1 MPLKL
6 PSEAHL
12 APLLEA
18 GMQAMGINYSP
29 EQRDQLLAYLQLLVT
44 WNRAYNL
51 TAIRDPSEMVQLHLL
66 DSLAM
71 LPHLSGQRLID
82 VGTGAGLPGIP
93 LAIICPQRHFTL
105 LDSNGKKTRFLF
117 QARCDLGLTNL
128 VEIQSR
134 VELHRPAVPYDAV
147 LSRAFTSVADMVD
160 KCSHLLSD
168 EGLFL
173 AMKGKFPQSE
183 LSEVG
188 KDYKVDAS
196 HRLQI
201 PGVDGERHLIVIRR
215 DPQPDVKLYSR
226 VEIKSAAPQ
235 QLKGQFSD

>member
-6 PSEAHL
+6 PAEPHL

-18 GMQAMGINYSP
+18 GMQQMGVEYSS
-29 EQRDQLLAYLQLLVT
+29 EQRDMLLAYLQLLMT

-51 TAIRDPSEMVQLHLL
+51 TAIRDPGEMIKLHLL
-66 DSLAM
+66 DSLAV
-71 LPHLSGQRLID
+71 LPHLSGKRLID

-93 LAIICPQRHFTL
+93 LAIMCPERDFTL

-117 QARCDLGLTNL
+117 QARCDLGLSNL
-128 VEIQSR
+128 KEINSR
-134 VELHRPAVPYDAV
+134 VESHRPEVPYDAV
-147 LSRAFTSVADMVD
+147 LSRAFTSVADMVN
-160 KCSHLLSD
+160 KCSHLLSP

-188 KDYKVDAS
+188 KDYKVNAS
-196 HRLQI
+196 HTLQV
-201 PGVDGERHLIVIRR
+201 PGVDGERHLIVISR
-215 DPQPDVKLYSR
+215 DVQCTSNT
-226 VEIKSAAPQ
+226 A
-235 QLKGQFSD
+235 

>member
-12 APLLEA
+12 APSLEA
-18 GMQAMGINYSP
+18 GMKAMAIDYSP
-29 EQRDQLLAYLQLLVT
+29 EQRDQLLAYLQLLIT

-51 TAIRDPSEMVQLHLL
+51 TAIRDPGAMVKLHLL

-71 LPHLSGQRLID
+71 LPHLSGEILID

-93 LAIICPQRHFTL
+93 LAIMCPDRHFTL

-134 VELHRPAVPYDAV
+134 VELHKPAAPYDAV

-160 KCSHLLSD
+160 KCSHLLST

-188 KDYKVDAS
+188 KGYKVDAS
-196 HRLQI
+196 HTLQV
-201 PGVDGERHLIVIRR
+201 PGVDGERHLIVISR
-215 DPQPDVKLYSR
+215 DPQLDVNIG
-226 VEIKSAAPQ
+226 IKSAVPQ
-235 QLKGQFSD
+235 QPKGQSSD

>member
-6 PSEAHL
+6 PAEPHL

-18 GMQAMGINYSP
+18 GMQQMGVEYSS
-29 EQRDQLLAYLQLLVT
+29 EQRDMLLAYLQLLMT

-51 TAIRDPSEMVQLHLL
+51 TAIRDPREMIKLHLL
-66 DSLAM
+66 DSLAV
-71 LPHLSGQRLID
+71 LPHLSGKRLID

-93 LAIICPQRHFTL
+93 LAIMCPERDFTL

-117 QARCDLGLTNL
+117 QARCDLGLSNL
-128 VEIQSR
+128 KEINSR
-134 VELHRPAVPYDAV
+134 VENHQPVVPYDAV
-147 LSRAFTSVADMVD
+147 LSRAFTSVADMVN
-160 KCSHLLSD
+160 KCSHLLSP

-188 KDYKVDAS
+188 KDYKVNAS
-196 HRLQI
+196 HTLQV
-201 PGVDGERHLIVIRR
+201 PGVDGERHLIVISR
-215 DPQPDVKLYSR
+215 DVQCTSNT
-226 VEIKSAAPQ
+226 A
-235 QLKGQFSD
+235 